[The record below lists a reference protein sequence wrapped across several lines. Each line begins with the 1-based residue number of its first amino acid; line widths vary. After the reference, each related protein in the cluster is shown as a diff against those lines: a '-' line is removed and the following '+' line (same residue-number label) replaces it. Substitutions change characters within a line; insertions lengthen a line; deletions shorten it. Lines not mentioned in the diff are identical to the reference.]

1 MKGIQKH
8 WHGEFSLPRSFWING
23 ILLTLTL
30 MFSMVVLVFLF
41 PRYSE
46 QFYFG
51 FIVIVNILI
60 YPWQGIGIWRSS
72 YRYVE
77 KTGNKFWAQVARI
90 CVALGFLG
98 FIMDL
103 MDVLPDYIDLF

>member
-1 MKGIQKH
+1 M
-8 WHGEFSLPRSFWING
+8 L
-23 ILLTLTL
+23 
-30 MFSMVVLVFLF
+30 SMVVLVFLF
-41 PRYSE
+41 PQYSE

-60 YPWQGIGIWRSS
+60 YPWQAIGVWRSS

-77 KTGNKFWAQVARI
+77 KNGRKLWAHAARI

-103 MDVLPDYIDLF
+103 MDVLPEYMDLF